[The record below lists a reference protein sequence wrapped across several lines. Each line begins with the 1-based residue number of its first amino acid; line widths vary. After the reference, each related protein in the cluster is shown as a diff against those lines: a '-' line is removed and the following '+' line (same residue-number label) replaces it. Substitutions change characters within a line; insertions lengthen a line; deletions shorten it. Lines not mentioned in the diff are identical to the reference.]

1 LFQNLQPRHPAHNSG
16 YKKAGAVSL
25 SIISSIILIT
35 IKDNYLEKKEIRMS
49 SDSLLQ
55 FERRIESNIYKR
67 LEREHLKNNLRNSID
82 TLANAGQ
89 TPKTK

>member
-1 LFQNLQPRHPAHNSG
+1 
-16 YKKAGAVSL
+16 
-25 SIISSIILIT
+25 
-35 IKDNYLEKKEIRMS
+35 MS